1 MMLLDSSV
9 WVEHLTAGPRTAGKE
24 GLFEHPES
32 ILVSAVNL
40 YEVGR
45 YVLRTSG
52 QAVMEDVLLH
62 MEECQVVPVDAQVGR
77 AAIELAAAS
86 GLHMADALIAAT
98 AMLHGATLVTLD
110 AELLALPGSR
120 EP

>member
-9 WVEHLTAGPRTAGKE
+9 WIEHLTAGPRTAGKE
-24 GLFEHPES
+24 ELFERPED
-32 ILVSAVNL
+32 ILVSAINL
-40 YEVGR
+40 FEVGR

-62 MEECQVVPVDAQVGR
+62 MEECQVVSVDAQVGR
-77 AAIELAAAS
+77 VALELATTS
-86 GLHMADALIAAT
+86 SLHMADALIAAT
-98 AMLHGATLVTLD
+98 ALLHGATLVTLD